1 MNAIQMMHAIKELE
15 TKEKVSR
22 IEIDDLKT
30 EVENLKAEK
39 P

>member
-1 MNAIQMMHAIKELE
+1 MNVILMDRAIKALE
-15 TKEKVSR
+15 TKEKESR

-30 EVENLKAEK
+30 EVEKLKAEK